1 MLPDRSQP
9 SHDSRRELGA
19 VRRDLQH
26 AALDVA
32 RLVPLHGGTWRAVE
46 MTGTYQS
53 ITARYALAHELPTC
67 DDRPA
72 PRTGVTRGEAA

>member
-1 MLPDRSQP
+1 MRRVRLETPVP
-9 SHDSRRELGA
+9 EVRREEF
-19 VRRDLQH
+19 RTH